1 MFYAV
6 FIVIL
11 HKLKENNHEF
21 KKCVCN
27 YAQIWGEFMPNT
39 EAMKKAREKYKDN
52 KSRINTDIDKQIYDI
67 MLQYCKQKDMT
78 KKEFIEKCILYYTD
92 NNW

>member
-1 MFYAV
+1 
-6 FIVIL
+6 
-11 HKLKENNHEF
+11 
-21 KKCVCN
+21 
-27 YAQIWGEFMPNT
+27 MPNT

-67 MLQYCKQKDMT
+67 MLQYCKQNDMT

-92 NNW
+92 NNWYNSPITKYKALYSRFNGIIV

>member
-1 MFYAV
+1 M
-6 FIVIL
+6 IL
-11 HKLKENNHEF
+11 HKLKENNHKF

-27 YAQIWGEFMPNT
+27 YAQKRGENMPNT

-67 MLQYCKQKDMT
+67 MLQYCKQKDIT

-92 NNW
+92 NN

>member
-1 MFYAV
+1 M
-6 FIVIL
+6 
-11 HKLKENNHEF
+11 
-21 KKCVCN
+21 
-27 YAQIWGEFMPNT
+27 T
-39 EAMKKAREKYKDN
+39 ESMKKALNKYNENVKQV
-52 KSRINTDIDKQIYDI
+52 STRIDKQIYDI

>member
-1 MFYAV
+1 
-6 FIVIL
+6 
-11 HKLKENNHEF
+11 
-21 KKCVCN
+21 
-27 YAQIWGEFMPNT
+27 MPNT

-52 KSRINTDIDKQIYDI
+52 KCRINTDIDKQIYDI

-92 NNW
+92 NN

>member
-1 MFYAV
+1 
-6 FIVIL
+6 
-11 HKLKENNHEF
+11 
-21 KKCVCN
+21 
-27 YAQIWGEFMPNT
+27 MPNT

-52 KSRINTDIDKQIYDI
+52 NSRINTDIDKQIYDI

-92 NNW
+92 NN

>member
-1 MFYAV
+1 
-6 FIVIL
+6 
-11 HKLKENNHEF
+11 
-21 KKCVCN
+21 
-27 YAQIWGEFMPNT
+27 MPNT

-67 MLQYCKQKDMT
+67 MLQYCKQKGMT

-92 NNW
+92 NN